1 MSKKKNK
8 KNNKPKI
15 KNTYSTQINNTNK
28 NKDNMNE
35 KDNSKKII
43 IEKEN
48 TTKDDYKNI
57 DYSSVS
63 VTKNEKKH
71 DESKENEMDNFL
83 SNTDS
88 FKTSSIDTDEISN
101 LIDEDMGKKVMKKKV
116 KKHVITHLF
125 LVLVLL
131 ICIVYFV
138 CTLVNTS
145 NSVLSIFT
153 SLLITLFTI
162 SFTIIGISY
171 KRNNKNLVFIGGV
184 LLAIYLSFGIYS
196 NLGSVDISTS
206 NKLDFTGKSLT
217 EVMKWADK
225 NNVVVNQDYEYSD
238 MVPEYTIIS
247 QNINKSSKGTSE
259 ITVSVSEGPNPSKEI
274 VVPSMLTWD
283 AERVINFINDNY
295 LSNVSVEF
303 TSSDQDVDTVIEQST
318 SGNLSRD
325 EEIKLTISY
334 GEELGYDEV
343 KLIDFT
349 NKSKF
354 EIEFYMKQHQL
365 KYKFNDEFSSK
376 VKKGYGTKQS
386 IAAGDKVKIN
396 DEEIVVT
403 LSKGPKI
410 KVPNLTKMDVTKLTE
425 WAIKNKLK
433 LKFTDKYDDSVKRG
447 DIIKTNKNE
456 GDILKQGDIVEVTL
470 SRGSLKMP
478 KFDNFDDF
486 SKWADKYEIKYEEE
500 HEFNDN
506 IDEGQIISFSYKTGE
521 IIKNNDSI
529 IVKIS
534 NGKKVTVPNLN
545 GLTKK
550 EAIKKLEDSQLNYN
564 FIYKNSSKDKDI
576 VIGQSVSSGS
586 SVSKNMTITVTLSN
600 GKKEEEKSTS
610 NKNNSINSSNNNKNN
625 NSNNTNSNNSNSNNN
640 NTPTPSPSPSNKPD
654 NCSNVVA
661 YLQAGDTYDRTVSMT
676 NRANPKLKFTYTRVD
691 KCSNGNAKAGSICN
705 ASSYD
710 EKSLSTCNTYN
721 LQVVG
726 EQKTN

>member
-8 KNNKPKI
+8 KNNKPKS

-28 NKDNMNE
+28 NKDTINE
-35 KDNSKKII
+35 KDNSKNVI
-43 IEKEN
+43 IEKDS
-48 TTKDDYKNI
+48 TTKDNYKNL

-63 VTKNEKKH
+63 VTKNEKTH
-71 DESKENEMDNFL
+71 DKLKEENEMDNFL
-83 SNTDS
+83 SKTDS

-125 LVLVLL
+125 LVFVLL
-131 ICIVYFV
+131 IGIVYFI

-196 NLGSVDISTS
+196 NLGSVDISSS

-303 TSSDQDVDTVIEQST
+303 VSSDQDVDTVIEQST

-325 EEIKLTISY
+325 EEIKLTFSY

-386 IAAGDKVKIN
+386 IAAGDKVKVN

-403 LSKGPKI
+403 LSNGPKI

-447 DIIKTNKNE
+447 DIIKTDKNE
-456 GDILKQGDIVEVTL
+456 GDILKQGDTVEVTL

-486 SKWADKYEIKYEEE
+486 RQWADKYGIKYEEE
-500 HEFNDN
+500 HEFSDN
-506 IDEGQIISFSYKTGE
+506 IDEGKIISFSYKAGE
-521 IIKNNDSI
+521 TIKNNDSI

-534 NGKKVTVPNLN
+534 DGKKVTVPNLN

-550 EAIKKLEDSQLNYN
+550 EAIKKLEDAHLNYN

-610 NKNNSINSSNNNKNN
+610 NKTNSNNNSNSNKNN
-625 NSNNTNSNNSNSNNN
+625 NSNNNNNNSNNNN

-676 NRANPKLKFTYTRVD
+676 NKANPKLKFTYTRVD

-726 EQKTN
+726 

>member
-8 KNNKPKI
+8 KNNKPKPKS

-28 NKDNMNE
+28 NKDTINE
-35 KDNSKKII
+35 KDNSKNVI

-48 TTKDDYKNI
+48 TTKDDYKNL

-63 VTKNEKKH
+63 VTKNEKTH
-71 DESKENEMDNFL
+71 DKLKEENEMDNFL
-83 SNTDS
+83 SKTDS

-125 LVLVLL
+125 LVFVLL
-131 ICIVYFV
+131 IGIVYFI

-196 NLGSVDISTS
+196 NLGSVDISSS

-303 TSSDQDVDTVIEQST
+303 VSSDQDVDTVIEQST

-325 EEIKLTISY
+325 EEIKLTFSY

-386 IAAGDKVKIN
+386 IAAGDKVKVN

-403 LSKGPKI
+403 LSNGPKI

-447 DIIKTNKNE
+447 DIIKTDKNE
-456 GDILKQGDIVEVTL
+456 GDILKQGDTVEVTL

-486 SKWADKYEIKYEEE
+486 RQWADKYGIKYEEE
-500 HEFNDN
+500 HEFSDN
-506 IDEGQIISFSYKTGE
+506 IDEGKIISFSYKAGE
-521 IIKNNDSI
+521 TIKNNDSI

-534 NGKKVTVPNLN
+534 DGKKVTVPNLN

-550 EAIKKLEDSQLNYN
+550 EAIKKLEDAHLNYN

-610 NKNNSINSSNNNKNN
+610 NKTNSNNNSNSNKNN
-625 NSNNTNSNNSNSNNN
+625 NSNNNNNNSNNNN

-676 NRANPKLKFTYTRVD
+676 NKANPKLKFTYTRVD

-726 EQKTN
+726 

>member
-8 KNNKPKI
+8 KNNKPKS

-28 NKDNMNE
+28 NKDIINE
-35 KDNSKKII
+35 KDNSKNVI

-48 TTKDDYKNI
+48 TTKDDYKNL

-63 VTKNEKKH
+63 VTKNEKTH
-71 DESKENEMDNFL
+71 DKPKEENEMDNFL
-83 SNTDS
+83 SKTDS

-125 LVLVLL
+125 LVFVLL
-131 ICIVYFV
+131 IGIVYFI

-238 MVPEYTIIS
+238 MIPEYTIIS

-303 TSSDQDVDTVIEQST
+303 VSSDQDVDTVIEQST

-325 EEIKLTISY
+325 EEIKLTFSY

-386 IAAGDKVKIN
+386 IAAGDKVKVN

-447 DIIKTNKNE
+447 DIIKTDKNE
-456 GDILKQGDIVEVTL
+456 GDILKQGDTVEVTL

-486 SKWADKYEIKYEEE
+486 RQWADKYGIKYEEE
-500 HEFNDN
+500 HEFSDS
-506 IDEGQIISFSYKTGE
+506 IDEGKIISFSYKAGE
-521 IIKNNDSI
+521 TIKNNDSI

-534 NGKKVTVPNLN
+534 DGKKVTVPNLN

-550 EAIKKLEDSQLNYN
+550 EAIKKLEDAHLNYN

-600 GKKEEEKSTS
+600 GKKEEEKSNS
-610 NKNNSINSSNNNKNN
+610 NKTNSNNNSNSNKNN
-625 NSNNTNSNNSNSNNN
+625 NSNNNNNNSNNNN

-676 NRANPKLKFTYTRVD
+676 NKANPKLKFTYTRVD

-726 EQKTN
+726 

>member
-8 KNNKPKI
+8 KNNKPKS

-28 NKDNMNE
+28 NKDIMNE
-35 KDNSKKII
+35 KDNSKNVI

-48 TTKDDYKNI
+48 TTKDNYKNI

-63 VTKNEKKH
+63 VTKNEKSH
-71 DESKENEMDNFL
+71 DEQKENEMDNFL
-83 SNTDS
+83 SNTNS

-125 LVLVLL
+125 LVFVLL
-131 ICIVYFV
+131 IGIVYFI
-138 CTLVNTS
+138 CTLINTS

-171 KRNNKNLVFIGGV
+171 KRNNKNLVFVGGV

-196 NLGSVDISTS
+196 NLGFVDISAS

-247 QNINKSSKGTSE
+247 QNINKSSKGASE

-303 TSSDQDVDTVIEQST
+303 VSSDQDVDTVIEQST
-318 SGNLSRD
+318 SGNVSRD
-325 EEIKLTISY
+325 EEIKLTFSY

-386 IAAGDKVKIN
+386 IAAGDKVKVN

-447 DIIKTNKNE
+447 DIIKTDKNE
-456 GDILKQGDIVEVTL
+456 GDILKQGDTVEVTL

-486 SKWADKYEIKYEEE
+486 SKWADKYGIKYEEE
-500 HEFNDN
+500 HEFSDS
-506 IDEGQIISFSYKTGE
+506 IDEGKIISFSYKAGE
-521 IIKNNDSI
+521 TIKNNDSI

-534 NGKKVTVPNLN
+534 DGKKVTVPNLN

-550 EAIKKLEDSQLNYN
+550 EAIKKLEDAHLNYN
-564 FIYKNSSKDKDI
+564 FIYKNSTKDKDI

-600 GKKEEEKSTS
+600 GKKEEEKNTS
-610 NKNNSINSSNNNKNN
+610 NKTNSSNNSNSNKNN
-625 NSNNTNSNNSNSNNN
+625 NSNNNNNNNNSNNNN
-640 NTPTPSPSPSNKPD
+640 NTPTPSPSPSTKPD

-661 YLQAGDTYDRTVSMT
+661 YLQAGDTFDRTVSMT
-676 NRANPKLKFTYTRVD
+676 NKANPKLKFTYTRVD

-726 EQKTN
+726 

>member
-8 KNNKPKI
+8 KNNKPKS

-57 DYSSVS
+57 DYSSVG

-71 DESKENEMDNFL
+71 DESKENEMENFL

-131 ICIVYFV
+131 IGIVYFI

-171 KRNNKNLVFIGGV
+171 KRKNKNLVFIGGV

-206 NKLDFTGKSLT
+206 NELDFTGKSLT

-325 EEIKLTISY
+325 EEIKLTFSY

-343 KLIDFT
+343 KLIDFS

-410 KVPNLTKMDVTKLTE
+410 KVPNLKKMDVAKLTE

-433 LKFTDKYDDSVKRG
+433 LKFTDKYDDSIKRG

-456 GDILKQGDIVEVTL
+456 GDILKQGDTVEVTL

-506 IDEGQIISFSYKTGE
+506 IEEGQIISFSYKTGE

-586 SVSKNMTITVTLSN
+586 NVSKNMTITVTLSN

-610 NKNNSINSSNNNKNN
+610 NKNNSSNSSNSNKNNNKNN
-625 NSNNTNSNNSNSNNN
+625 NSNNNKNNNSDNDNSNNN
-640 NTPTPSPSPSNKPD
+640 NTSTSPSTKPD

-705 ASSYD
+705 ASNYD

-726 EQKTN
+726 

>member
-8 KNNKPKI
+8 KNNKPKS

-48 TTKDDYKNI
+48 TTKDNYKNI

-63 VTKNEKKH
+63 VTKNEKIS
-71 DESKENEMDNFL
+71 DEQTENEMDNFL

-325 EEIKLTISY
+325 EEIKLTFSY

-386 IAAGDKVKIN
+386 ISAGDKVKIN

-456 GDILKQGDIVEVTL
+456 GDILKQGDTVEVTL

-610 NKNNSINSSNNNKNN
+610 NKNNSSNSSNNNKNN

-726 EQKTN
+726 